1 MKIKKLGS
9 GFSFSGNASLQRV
22 RPDIELQPMAQ
33 MLGKLKDMGNWLL
46 GKVGLSL
53 DNFQT
58 TKDPATG
65 NVSIQFTQN
74 PPPK

>member
-1 MKIKKLGS
+1 
-9 GFSFSGNASLQRV
+9 
-22 RPDIELQPMAQ
+22 